1 MKKNIMET
9 KSNHNLEKTK
19 LSNMMVGISIFAGLT
34 LAVFSYR
41 TSLDTGIDVK
51 TPKYYSELTYEEV
64 EIPKEIPINI
74 PKTEET
80 QPQQEIDLN
89 QEIKTIDNTNKE
101 QKEIVIETISI
112 VEEEPIVID
121 IVEPVVDFPD
131 VEAQFPGGEENM
143 RKWMQE
149 NINYPEISMEN
160 GDQGRVYLKFVVER
174 DGTITN
180 VEVIKGTTRDLDNEA
195 KRIVRN
201 MPKWNPG
208 EYSGNKVR
216 SSFTL
221 PINFELQ

>member
-1 MKKNIMET
+1 MET

-19 LSNMMVGISIFAGLT
+19 LSNMMVGFSIVAGAT
-34 LAVFSYR
+34 LAAFSYR
-41 TSLDTGIDVK
+41 TNLETGINVN
-51 TPKYYSELTYEEV
+51 TPKYSSELTYEEF
-64 EIPKEIPINI
+64 ETPKQEIPINI

-101 QKEIVIETISI
+101 QKETVIETIN
-112 VEEEPIVID
+112 VVYEEPIVID

-131 VEAQFPGGEENM
+131 VEAQFPGGEEMM

-149 NINYPEISMEN
+149 NIVYPEISMEN

-180 VEVIKGTTRDLDNEA
+180 VEVMKGTTRDLDNEA

-208 EYSGNKVR
+208 ESSGNKVR

>member
-1 MKKNIMET
+1 MET

-19 LSNMMVGISIFAGLT
+19 LSNMMVGFSIVAGVT
-34 LAVFSYR
+34 LAAFSYR
-41 TSLDTGIDVK
+41 TNLETGINVN
-51 TPKYYSELTYEEV
+51 TPKYSSELTYEEF
-64 EIPKEIPINI
+64 ETPKQEIPINI
-74 PKTEET
+74 PKT
-80 QPQQEIDLN
+80 QEIDLN
-89 QEIKTIDNTNKE
+89 QEIKIIDNTNKE
-101 QKEIVIETISI
+101 QKETVIETIN
-112 VEEEPIVID
+112 VVYEEPIVID

-131 VEAQFPGGEENM
+131 VEAQFPGGEEMM

-149 NINYPEISMEN
+149 NIVYPEISMEN

-180 VEVIKGTTRDLDNEA
+180 VEVMKGTTRDLDNEA

-208 EYSGNKVR
+208 ESSGNKVR

>member
-1 MKKNIMET
+1 MET
-9 KSNHNLEKTK
+9 KSNHNLEKTR
-19 LSNMMVGISIFAGLT
+19 LPNMMVGFIIIAGTT
-34 LAVFSYR
+34 LAAFSYR
-41 TSLDTGIDVK
+41 TNLETGINVN
-51 TPKYYSELTYEEV
+51 TPKYSSELTYEEF
-64 EIPKEIPINI
+64 ETPKQDIPINI

-80 QPQQEIDLN
+80 QPEEVIDLN
-89 QEIKTIDNTNKE
+89 QEIKTVDNTNEE
-101 QKEIVIETISI
+101 QKETVIQTIDVIEEDP
-112 VEEEPIVID
+112 VVIE

-131 VEAQFPGGEENM
+131 VEAQFPGGDEMM

-149 NINYPEISMEN
+149 NILYPEISMEN

-180 VEVIKGTTRDLDNEA
+180 VEIMKGTTKELDNEA

-208 EYSGNKVR
+208 ESSGNKVR

>member
-1 MKKNIMET
+1 MET
-9 KSNHNLEKTK
+9 KSNHNIEKTK
-19 LSNMMVGISIFAGLT
+19 LANMMVGFSIVAGAT
-34 LAVFSYR
+34 LAAFSYQ
-41 TSLDTGIDVK
+41 TNLETGIDVK
-51 TPKYYSELTYEEV
+51 TPKYSSELTYEEF
-64 EIPKEIPINI
+64 ERPKEDIPINI

-80 QPQQEIDLN
+80 KPQEVIDLN
-89 QEIKTIDNTNKE
+89 QEIKTVDNTNQE
-101 QKEIVIETISI
+101 QKETVIQTIDV
-112 VEEEPIVID
+112 VEEEPVVIE

-131 VEAQFPGGEENM
+131 VEAQFPGGEEMM

-149 NINYPEISMEN
+149 NIVYPEISMEN

-180 VEVIKGTTRDLDNEA
+180 VEVMRGATRDLDNEA

-208 EYSGNKVR
+208 ESSGNKVR

>member
-1 MKKNIMET
+1 MET
-9 KSNHNLEKTK
+9 KSNHNLEKTR
-19 LSNMMVGISIFAGLT
+19 LPNMMVGFIIIAGTT
-34 LAVFSYR
+34 LAAFSYR
-41 TSLDTGIDVK
+41 TNLETGINVN
-51 TPKYYSELTYEEV
+51 TPKYSSELTYEEF
-64 EIPKEIPINI
+64 ETPKQDIPINI

-80 QPQQEIDLN
+80 QPEEVIDLN
-89 QEIKTIDNTNKE
+89 QEIKTVDNTNEE
-101 QKEIVIETISI
+101 QKETVIQTIDVIEEDP
-112 VEEEPIVID
+112 VVIE

-131 VEAQFPGGEENM
+131 VEAQFPGGDEMM

-149 NINYPEISMEN
+149 NISYPDISMEN

-180 VEVIKGTTRDLDNEA
+180 VEIIKGTTKELDNEA

-208 EYSGNKVR
+208 ESSGNKVR

>member
-9 KSNHNLEKTK
+9 KSNHNLEKTR
-19 LSNMMVGISIFAGLT
+19 LPNMMVGFIIIAGTT
-34 LAVFSYR
+34 LAAFSYR
-41 TSLDTGIDVK
+41 TNLETGINVN
-51 TPKYYSELTYEEV
+51 TPRYSSELTYEEV
-64 EIPKEIPINI
+64 EKTKEDIPINI

-80 QPQQEIDLN
+80 QPQQQIDLS
-89 QEIKTIDNTNKE
+89 QEIKTVDNTNKE
-101 QKEIVIETISI
+101 QKETII
-112 VEEEPIVID
+112 KIIDVVEEPIIIE
-121 IVEPVVDFPD
+121 IVEPIVDFPD
-131 VEAQFPGGEENM
+131 VEAQFPGGEEMM

-149 NINYPEISMEN
+149 NIIYPEISMEN
-160 GDQGRVYLKFVVER
+160 GDQGKVYLKFVVER

-208 EYSGNKVR
+208 ESSGNKVR

>member
-9 KSNHNLEKTK
+9 KSNHNLEKTR
-19 LSNMMVGISIFAGLT
+19 LPNMMVGFIIIAGAT
-34 LAVFSYR
+34 LAAFSYR
-41 TSLDTGIDVK
+41 TNLETGINVN
-51 TPKYYSELTYEEV
+51 TPRYSSELTYEEI
-64 EIPKEIPINI
+64 EKPKEDIPINI

-80 QPQQEIDLN
+80 QPQQQIDLS

-101 QKEIVIETISI
+101 QKETII
-112 VEEEPIVID
+112 KIIDVVEEPIVIE
-121 IVEPVVDFPD
+121 IVEPIVDFPD
-131 VEAQFPGGEENM
+131 VEAQFPGGEEMM

-149 NINYPEISMEN
+149 NIVYPEISMEN
-160 GDQGRVYLKFVVER
+160 GDQGKVYLKFVVER

-208 EYSGNKVR
+208 ESSGNKVR

>member
-1 MKKNIMET
+1 MET

-19 LSNMMVGISIFAGLT
+19 LSNMMVGFSIVAGVT
-34 LAVFSYR
+34 LAAFSYR
-41 TSLDTGIDVK
+41 TNLETGINVN
-51 TPKYYSELTYEEV
+51 TPKYSSELTYEEF
-64 EIPKEIPINI
+64 ETPKQEIPINI

-89 QEIKTIDNTNKE
+89 QEIKIIDNTNKE
-101 QKEIVIETISI
+101 QKETVIETIN
-112 VEEEPIVID
+112 VVYEEPIVID

-131 VEAQFPGGEENM
+131 VEAQFPGGEEMM

-149 NINYPEISMEN
+149 NIVYPEISMEN

-180 VEVIKGTTRDLDNEA
+180 VEVMKGTTRDLDNEA

-208 EYSGNKVR
+208 ESSGNKVR

>member
-1 MKKNIMET
+1 MET

-19 LSNMMVGISIFAGLT
+19 LSNMMVGFSIVAGAT
-34 LAVFSYR
+34 LAAFSYR
-41 TSLDTGIDVK
+41 TNLETGINVN
-51 TPKYYSELTYEEV
+51 TPKYSSELTYEEF
-64 EIPKEIPINI
+64 ETPKQEIPINI

-101 QKEIVIETISI
+101 QKETVIETIN
-112 VEEEPIVID
+112 VVYEEPIVID

-131 VEAQFPGGEENM
+131 VEAQFPGGEEM
-143 RKWMQE
+143 MKKWMQE
-149 NINYPEISMEN
+149 NIVYPEISMEN

-180 VEVIKGTTRDLDNEA
+180 VEVMKGTTRDLDNEA

-208 EYSGNKVR
+208 ESSGNKVR

>member
-1 MKKNIMET
+1 MET

-19 LSNMMVGISIFAGLT
+19 LSNMMVGFSIVAGVT
-34 LAVFSYR
+34 LAAFSYR
-41 TSLDTGIDVK
+41 TNLETGININ
-51 TPKYYSELTYEEV
+51 TPKYSSELTYEEF
-64 EIPKEIPINI
+64 ETPKQEIPINI

-89 QEIKTIDNTNKE
+89 QEIKIIDNTNKE
-101 QKEIVIETISI
+101 QKETVIETIN
-112 VEEEPIVID
+112 VVYEEPIVID

-131 VEAQFPGGEENM
+131 VEAQFPGGEEMM

-149 NINYPEISMEN
+149 NIVYPEISMEN

-180 VEVIKGTTRDLDNEA
+180 VEVMKGTTRDLDNEA

-208 EYSGNKVR
+208 ESSGNKVR